1 MGMLRSEY
9 GTPSMDP
16 EDAELIHKNDSSKRM
31 LVMKDGEKQEPQ
43 IVTSTKTL
51 YKCASPSI
59 DTRPHSQQVTQRNNA
74 RRNNNT
80 EIKKEPDYALNQ
92 RLIRN
97 ALTQGL
103 PEGTG
108 SSSDRNAKDR
118 ARVESA

>member
-1 MGMLRSEY
+1 
-9 GTPSMDP
+9 
-16 EDAELIHKNDSSKRM
+16 M
-31 LVMKDGEKQEPQ
+31 LVMKDGDKQEPQ

-74 RRNNNT
+74 RRHNNT
-80 EIKKEPDYALNQ
+80 EIKKEPDYALKQ

-97 ALTQGL
+97 ALTQGM
-103 PEGTG
+103 PEGAG